1 MSSQAAAPR
10 GRAGWIEFSA
20 VVLFAVAFF
29 RIIEAFAYLS
39 KSHKLNDL
47 GGGYFSSH
55 VWGWGA
61 WDLAIAVLA
70 IFAGLSLLK
79 GGGFGRVIAYIWA
92 ILVFVNSFMIIGIT
106 PWFAVAMMT
115 LAGFVIY
122 GLAMNPEPGEGL

>member
-1 MSSQAAAPR
+1 MSTDVAR
-10 GRAGWIEFSA
+10 GERSGWVEFSA

-29 RIIEAFAYLS
+29 RIIEAIAYLS
-39 KSHKLNDL
+39 KSHKLNDVSA
-47 GGGYFSSH
+47 GYFSNH
-55 VWGWGA
+55 VWGWGV
-61 WDLAIAVLA
+61 WDLLIAVLA

-92 ILVFVNSFMIIGIT
+92 IIAIVNSFMIIDIA
-106 PWFAVAMMT
+106 PWFAVSTMV